1 MVLIQ
6 TLLPVSAS
14 RADGEADEPIRQTR
28 RELVDAFGGM
38 TAYLQTPAQGVWTSP
53 EGERERD
60 AVVLVEIVT
69 ERFDRAWWRQY
80 AQTLA
85 TRFHQ
90 DVIHVRALAVDVL

>member
-1 MVLIQ
+1 
-6 TLLPVSAS
+6 
-14 RADGEADEPIRQTR
+14 
-28 RELVDAFGGM
+28 M

-53 EGERERD
+53 DGERERD

-69 ERFDRAWWRQY
+69 ERFDRTWWRQY

-85 TRFHQ
+85 VRFHQ

>member
-6 TLLPVSAS
+6 MLLPVSAS
-14 RADGEADEPIRQTR
+14 RTDAEADARVKETR
-28 RELVDAFGGM
+28 RELIEAFGGI

-60 AVVLVEIVT
+60 AVVMVEIVT
-69 ERFDRAWWRQY
+69 ETFDRAWWQAY
-80 AQTLA
+80 AATLA
-85 TRFHQ
+85 ARFRQ